1 MNTKKIVNSYDN
13 TKKMLNTIRQIQ
25 ATVKPKYGLIQE
37 QLNGEEP
44 QDSRGQLTDPYGYGS
59 GTKKPIPRRVG
70 IDTESQSSS
79 DEDFAVINNVN
90 IKMHSDDP
98 EDLILTDEEKGKI
111 SQLIDDFRAE
121 VSETVQFDTLNVY
134 DTSAK
139 LDGRLADIG
148 LSFTFSTG
156 DDTGL
161 YLKGEMLKIDDSS
174 LLIINKLKAFEMK
187 FSNSIN
193 DLLVN
198 RSVS

>member
-1 MNTKKIVNSYDN
+1 MSTKKIVDSYDD
-13 TKKMLNTIRQIQ
+13 TKKMLNTIRKIQ
-25 ATVKPKYGLIQE
+25 STVKPRYGMISE
-37 QLNGEEP
+37 QLDSEDGDDFGSMRKTVGSYMKDPTNTATRP
-44 QDSRGQLTDPYGYGS
+44 QGQP
-59 GTKKPIPRRVG
+59 
-70 IDTESQSSS
+70 SQATSDE
-79 DEDFAVINNVN
+79 DEDFAVINNLN

>member
-1 MNTKKIVNSYDN
+1 
-13 TKKMLNTIRQIQ
+13 
-25 ATVKPKYGLIQE
+25 
-37 QLNGEEP
+37 
-44 QDSRGQLTDPYGYGS
+44 
-59 GTKKPIPRRVG
+59 
-70 IDTESQSSS
+70 
-79 DEDFAVINNVN
+79 
-90 IKMHSDDP
+90 MHSDDP